1 MIGIKMSAL
10 MHRLSISL
18 TKFEKEMC
26 QHLKIN
32 KINQNTGFQDVYNV
46 NSNYK
51 K

>member
-18 TKFEKEMC
+18 TKEMC